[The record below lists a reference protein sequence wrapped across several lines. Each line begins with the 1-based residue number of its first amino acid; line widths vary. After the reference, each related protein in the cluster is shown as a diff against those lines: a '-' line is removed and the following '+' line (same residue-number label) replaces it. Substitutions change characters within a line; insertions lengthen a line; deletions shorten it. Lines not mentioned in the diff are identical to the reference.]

1 MSVYCNV
8 LECGN
13 WKAIEEKVRQPRGR
27 GYVPIGD
34 IGLYKGQCGLNRV
47 NIAHKE
53 FRGLGGSRNKLAVC
67 DNFSIEEGSNVQ
79 DSSTVNCLELKCRFN
94 FSGDPSRED
103 CDQVNEGKD
112 LYIEMVPVRD
122 GIEQVDVPV
131 CKSYV
136 LRHREGMMS
145 IASRY

>member
-1 MSVYCNV
+1 M
-8 LECGN
+8 
-13 WKAIEEKVRQPRGR
+13 
-27 GYVPIGD
+27 
-34 IGLYKGQCGLNRV
+34 
-47 NIAHKE
+47 
-53 FRGLGGSRNKLAVC
+53 
-67 DNFSIEEGSNVQ
+67 
-79 DSSTVNCLELKCRFN
+79 ELKCRFN